1 MLRQRSFNFKT
12 ACLVIFLGSCFHT
25 HLTSKYARAS
35 IKFLYSRMHDGSRA
49 DHTPMLPQVFA
60 HYHLP
65 NISVRTFSSSGIVTE
80 AASLSLSQYLVLGL
94 GIAYF
99 GK

>member
-1 MLRQRSFNFKT
+1 MLMQEFGAIVSMLFPYAFNPK
-12 ACLVIFLGSCFHT
+12 I
-25 HLTSKYARAS
+25 RAS
-35 IKFLYSRMHDGSRA
+35 IPSNSCIQECMMDPRA
-49 DHTPMLPQVFA
+49 DHTSMLPQLFA
-60 HYHLP
+60 RYHLP
-65 NISVRTFSSSGIVTE
+65 NISSRTFASSGIATE